1 VSKIKGVSYETIQEL
16 FSINA
21 RELPCVYLTAFNT
34 VGKLREE
41 MGIEDK
47 YNDNDIVYKFGLT
60 KSFESRKNGHRSEY
74 KNIEDKIEMKLVY
87 FTYIDPLYISEAEG
101 EIKRLL
107 EDYKIEY
114 EDHEEIVV
122 IPSNTLKFVKTLYEN
137 LGMKY
142 SGHTAEFNKK
152 IMELNSHINELTHN
166 EKMLIKENE
175 SMKELYEQKLIN
187 KELENTNLRQQIRI
201 LELERELSK

>member
-1 VSKIKGVSYETIQEL
+1 
-16 FSINA
+16 
-21 RELPCVYLTAFNT
+21 
-34 VGKLREE
+34 
-41 MGIEDK
+41 M
-47 YNDNDIVYKFGLT
+47 
-60 KSFESRKNGHRSEY
+60 
-74 KNIEDKIEMKLVY
+74 
-87 FTYIDPLYISEAEG
+87 
-101 EIKRLL
+101 
-107 EDYKIEY
+107 
-114 EDHEEIVV
+114 
-122 IPSNTLKFVKTLYEN
+122 KTLYEN